1 MGYPL
6 QAVSGQLENIVL
18 LDLLAHGYQVFIGKQ
33 NDREIDFIAQKR
45 NEKLY
50 IQVCTTLTDSK
61 VVDREYGSLE
71 AVDDHFP
78 KYVLSLD
85 KGFETS
91 RKGIRWM
98 NIRDFLMSETLSLY

>member
-1 MGYPL
+1 M
-6 QAVSGQLENIVL
+6 
-18 LDLLAHGYQVFIGKQ
+18 AHGYTLFIGKQ
-33 NDREIDFIAQKR
+33 YDKEIDFIAQKG

-50 IQVCTTLTDSK
+50 IQVCTSLNDSK

-71 AVDDHFP
+71 TVNDHFP

-85 KGFETS
+85 QGFETS

-98 NIRDFLMSETLSLY
+98 NIREFLLLENK